1 MGMRQ
6 HRLAAGE
13 RREAIMN
20 AVREV
25 FAEKGFDATTTRELA
40 KAAGVSEALLYRHFP
55 SKESLYTA
63 MCDSCL
69 TGKQVDE
76 YKQILALEPSS
87 STLVLLTHFL
97 VSKMVFEMTKDKK
110 SMDLLV
116 VRSLLGNGDFIRAK
130 HKGMG
135 SALHQKFRESVAAAA
150 KAGEMSQP
158 APADGLVSWMAQA
171 VGLGMMLYLRPTEP
185 VVDFKISRAEVT
197 ERCVRFILLGIGLK
211 AEVITK
217 HYNAKALALLGA
229 D

>member
-1 MGMRQ
+1 MRQ
-6 HRLAAGE
+6 HRLAASE

-20 AVREV
+20 AVRGV

-63 MCDSCL
+63 MCESCL
-69 TGKQVDE
+69 SGRRAEE

-87 STLVLLTHFL
+87 STLVLLTYFL
-97 VSKMVFEMTKDKK
+97 VSKMVFEITQDKK

-116 VRSLLGNGDFIRAK
+116 VRSLLSDGDFIRAK
-130 HKGMG
+130 HKGIG
-135 SALHQKFRESVAAAA
+135 SAWHQKFRESIAAAV
-150 KAGEMSQP
+150 KAGEISQTLP
-158 APADGLVSWMAQA
+158 SDGLVSWMAQA
-171 VGLGMMLYLRPTEP
+171 VGLGMMLYLRPAKP
-185 VVDFKISRAEVT
+185 VVDFEISRAEIT
-197 ERCVRFILLGIGLK
+197 ERCVRFILLGVGMK
-211 AEVITK
+211 AEVIEK

>member
-1 MGMRQ
+1 MRQ
-6 HRLAAGE
+6 HRLAADE
-13 RREAIMN
+13 RREAILI
-20 AVREV
+20 AVRDV

-55 SKESLYTA
+55 SKESLFAA
-63 MCDSCL
+63 MCESCVS
-69 TGKQVDE
+69 GKKLEE

-97 VSKMVFEMTKDKK
+97 VSKMVFEITKDKS

-116 VRSLLGNGDFIRAK
+116 VRSLLSNGDFIRAK
-130 HKGMG
+130 HKGLG
-135 SALHQKFRESVAAAA
+135 SAWHQKFRESLSAAA

-158 APADGLVSWMAQA
+158 APADSLVCWIAQS
-171 VGLGMMLYLRPTEP
+171 VGLGMMLYLRPNPT
-185 VVDFKISRAEVT
+185 VVDFEVSRREIT

-211 AEVITK
+211 PEIIQK

>member
-1 MGMRQ
+1 MRQ
-6 HRLAAGE
+6 HRLAACD

-63 MCDSCL
+63 MCESCL
-69 TGKQVDE
+69 SGKQVDE

-97 VSKMVFEMTKDKK
+97 VSKMVFEMSKDKK

-116 VRSLLGNGDFIRAK
+116 VRSLMSDGDFLRAK

-135 SALHQKFRESVAAAA
+135 SAWHQKFRESIATAV
-150 KAGEMSQP
+150 KAGEMGP
-158 APADGLVSWMAQA
+158 ATYSDSLTSWMAQS
-171 VGLGMMLYLRPTEP
+171 VGLGMMLFLRPSQP
-185 VVDFKISRAEVT
+185 VVDFEISRKEIT
-197 ERCVRFILLGIGLK
+197 ERCVRFVLLGVGMK
-211 AEVITK
+211 AEIIQK